1 MLFLDEILTTPRF
14 RFCFTCIDGLFDGS
28 DMTTTETGDLRV
40 QSHVCWTRKLMVA
53 ALRAFAYSSGEKSGH
68 LNKSHLSRG
77 QVHIK
82 ARHSAQ
88 GKPTIASAAP
98 WCGRLA

>member
-1 MLFLDEILTTPRF
+1 
-14 RFCFTCIDGLFDGS
+14 
-28 DMTTTETGDLRV
+28 
-40 QSHVCWTRKLMVA
+40 MVA

-68 LNKSHLSRG
+68 LDKSHLSRG